1 MLITFTAPIRTP
13 SSPYPQMGSYSIT
26 AGLFQNDD
34 SSNFSS
40 RRSSPVMTSRNSSF
54 KPRLNPKV
62 DLRAINYVDEIDEN
76 LNCPICR
83 CALVDPVTTDCD
95 HSFCQWCID
104 EALSHQEICPVD
116 RLPLSSLNYFK
127 SPKILYNQLDNL
139 RAECPCCFVVFRRS
153 LLQNHVDKQCPE
165 ALVVCPGEKDAQK
178 KCKESVKRKNINE
191 RCLHYETS
199 CPDCLD
205 ILMHSDLLK
214 HQETECMNKHMQCE
228 LCDEEIIKCQQD
240 EHNEVCINH
249 IVSCKW
255 AEFGCDHEGKRCEQ
269 AQHLTECAFKIVGPM
284 AEQFKKQI
292 NSLQSEIRTLN
303 EKNELQD
310 RRIKFL
316 EKSPYQTSPLPH
328 QSHHHSQLHHNSH
341 TESHQL
347 SPYTDIS
354 SLPHLPLPS
363 TMDSSTMD
371 PSQEYFL
378 SLLEGQEHRLNRL
391 ITDLTDLDS
400 KQTVMLFNETMPI
413 KNEMAELRSNLQ
425 VTSTH
430 VRFLMRLRLQEN
442 QRRFGNWGVAGGASP
457 GSTGGSSVA
466 GGTALGGHP
475 SPESP
480 LASMPGRRLS
490 DTTRDNLTRL

>member
-1 MLITFTAPIRTP
+1 
-13 SSPYPQMGSYSIT
+13 
-26 AGLFQNDD
+26 
-34 SSNFSS
+34 
-40 RRSSPVMTSRNSSF
+40 MTSRSILRS
-54 KPRLNPKV
+54 RLNPKV

-76 LNCPICR
+76 LICPICR
-83 CALVDPVTTDCD
+83 CTLIDPVTTDCD

-139 RAECPCCFVVFRRS
+139 KAQCPCCEVVFRRS
-153 LLQNHVDKQCPE
+153 LLQGHVDKQCPE
-165 ALVVCPGEKDAQK
+165 ALVACPGEKDSQRN
-178 KCKESVKRKNINE
+178 CKQSVKRRNVE
-191 RCLHYETS
+191 EGCLHYETS

-205 ILMHSDLLK
+205 VLMHSELAN
-214 HQETECMNKHMQCE
+214 HQETECVEKHIHCE
-228 LCDEEIIKCQQD
+228 LCDKEIIRCKQN
-240 EHNEVCINH
+240 EHDEVCINK
-249 IVSCKW
+249 IISCKW
-255 AEFGCDHEGKRCEQ
+255 AEYGCDHQGRRSEQ
-269 AQHLTECAFKIVGPM
+269 SEHLTECAFKIVGPM

-292 NSLQSEIRTLN
+292 GTLQGEIRSLN

-316 EKSPYQTSPLPH
+316 EKSPHLTSPTSYH
-328 QSHHHSQLHHNSH
+328 SQHHSYSTHDD
-341 TESHQL
+341 THQL
-347 SPYTDIS
+347 SPYTDLTS
-354 SLPHLPLPS
+354 FPTLPLPLS
-363 TMDSSTMD
+363 ISPHSME
-371 PSQEYFL
+371 PAQEYFH
-378 SLLEGQEHRLNRL
+378 SLLEGQEQRINRL
-391 ITDLTDLDS
+391 ATDLTDQDS

-442 QRRFGNWGVAGGASP
+442 QRRFGGWGVGGVAGGAGVSP
-457 GSTGGSSVA
+457 GSGGGSA
-466 GGTALGGHP
+466 GSNSAGAGSGGVGLGGQA

-480 LASMPGRRLS
+480 LANMPGRRLS